1 MASRRSLQTDAIE
14 KPERS
19 GGVSILRQS
28 ATWLFL
34 MLGSAATVFIWITLT
49 LETTQSA
56 IMSGI
61 LWLLVLVGIGYL
73 TRCRRLATE
82 LEALRAFEDA
92 VIAHRASEVIDVNP
106 DAKMRHVSA
115 WLIGLLGIVA
125 TVFLWHNGRL
135 ENLLGSWAMLVT
147 GAAVSF
153 MLALMVAANT
163 INRLKTRRMTLHFK
177 SARRTEKTTLETL
190 QSVNV
195 MITACLPTGERTE
208 FNRHFLELLGRSF
221 EELQG
226 KGWLEFVHPDDRQ
239 DVLSIVERPLATN
252 ETRREHDYCI
262 QHRNG
267 QYIWLRE
274 TLTPRFDEKDQL
286 VEFTGTAIDIT
297 SQIRNETAF
306 DEQLTDLRAEL
317 AETKSELSKTKTA
330 RSRLQ
335 KTGEESRE
343 EIKNLTTSLKTA
355 EDRTVQA
362 KRDAGERVAEAE
374 KNAKSSIAR
383 MKDEAKTQLAKAESD
398 AKDRISKLEDENRST
413 KKELQN
419 AKTENRKFSSA
430 AEKMQ
435 DEMSHLRQQES
446 EFREQIVRHIKDIR
460 EANAE
465 KEEASKKESQ
475 ARAKCHRLSTR
486 SEELEAKLTE
496 KDEELSAAREEFELR
511 VNEMTEEIEI
521 QKKVNTAEALA
532 GQLRQQLVG
541 VTSMTDSLLQ
551 ASLDG
556 PQLDAI
562 NNTAASIRSMSE
574 LVDQALG
581 KSPKKSKR
589 KKSANE
595 SFDLRRTA
603 QGVQDLLQEA
613 ASQRGLKFEY
623 EVGLNIPGLVTG
635 DDVEIRSALMSLA
648 NASFQLADEGTIIL
662 RLTEDIST
670 KAYATIRCEISH
682 PNAKPKT
689 DELEEAMAINSTDKD
704 MPHAVKEPVRHQAA
718 LAWRTIRRL
727 EGTHGFLLPD
737 TGGFSIWCTFNVGRV
752 AAAAAMKPV
761 RSSIPVPAQVAVAA
775 PMMAQAVPA
784 TDSNEKRPAPRLPV
798 EFLKCNLGDIVELGG
813 GGLRIFSTKT
823 QKKRVVSVT
832 FEDMNIKAEVMW
844 SKKISARKHDV
855 GLDFLDV
862 TPEQRSQILRIA
874 MDHRR
879 VSTMLELD

>member
-1 MASRRSLQTDAIE
+1 
-14 KPERS
+14 
-19 GGVSILRQS
+19 
-28 ATWLFL
+28 
-34 MLGSAATVFIWITLT
+34 
-49 LETTQSA
+49 
-56 IMSGI
+56 MSGI

-92 VIAHRASEVIDVNP
+92 VIAHRASEVIDINP

-419 AKTENRKFSSA
+419 AKAENRKFSSA

-465 KEEASKKESQ
+465 KEEATKKESQ

-486 SEELEAKLTE
+486 ADELEAKLTE

-511 VNEMTEEIEI
+511 TTEMTEEIEI

-589 KKSANE
+589 KKSSNE

-613 ASQRGLKFEY
+613 AEQRGLKFEY

-761 RSSIPVPAQVAVAA
+761 RSSAPVPVA
-775 PMMAQAVPA
+775 PLTMTDPVPA

-832 FEDMNIKAEVMW
+832 FENMNIKAEVMW

-862 TPEQRSQILRIA
+862 TPEQRSKILRIA

>member
-398 AKDRISKLEDENRST
+398 AKDRISRLEDENRST

-419 AKTENRKFSSA
+419 AKAENRKFSSA

-465 KEEASKKESQ
+465 KEEATKKESQ

-486 SEELEAKLTE
+486 ADELEAKLTE

-511 VNEMTEEIEI
+511 ITEMTEEIEI

-589 KKSANE
+589 KKSSNE

-613 ASQRGLKFEY
+613 AEQRGLKFEY

-727 EGTHGFLLPD
+727 DGTHGFLLPD

-761 RSSIPVPAQVAVAA
+761 RSSVPVPVA
-775 PMMAQAVPA
+775 PLMMTDPVPA

-832 FEDMNIKAEVMW
+832 FENMNIKAEVMW

>member
-355 EDRTVQA
+355 EDRSVQA

-419 AKTENRKFSSA
+419 AKAENRKFSSA

-465 KEEASKKESQ
+465 KEEATKKESQ

-486 SEELEAKLTE
+486 ADELEAKLTE

-511 VNEMTEEIEI
+511 TTEMTEEIEI

-761 RSSIPVPAQVAVAA
+761 RSSVPVPVA
-775 PMMAQAVPA
+775 PLMMTDPVPA

-832 FEDMNIKAEVMW
+832 FENMNIKAEVMW

>member
-208 FNRHFLELLGRSF
+208 FNHHFLELLGRSF

-274 TLTPRFDEKDQL
+274 ALTPRFDEKGKL
-286 VEFTGTAIDIT
+286 VEFTGTAVDIT
-297 SQIRNETAF
+297 AQVRNETAF

-511 VNEMTEEIEI
+511 ITEMTEEIEI

-613 ASQRGLKFEY
+613 AEQRGLKFEY

-761 RSSIPVPAQVAVAA
+761 RSSAPVPVA
-775 PMMAQAVPA
+775 PLMMTDPVPA

-832 FEDMNIKAEVMW
+832 FENMNIKAEVMW

>member
-92 VIAHRASEVIDVNP
+92 VIAHRASEVIDINP

-383 MKDEAKTQLAKAESD
+383 MKDEAKTQLAKSESD

-419 AKTENRKFSSA
+419 AKAENRKFSSA

-465 KEEASKKESQ
+465 KEEATKKESQ

-486 SEELEAKLTE
+486 ADELEAKLTE

-511 VNEMTEEIEI
+511 ITEMTEEIEI

-589 KKSANE
+589 KKSSNE

-613 ASQRGLKFEY
+613 AEQRGLKFEY

-761 RSSIPVPAQVAVAA
+761 RSSAPVPVA
-775 PMMAQAVPA
+775 PLMMTDPVPA

-832 FEDMNIKAEVMW
+832 FENMNIKAEVMW

>member
-61 LWLLVLVGIGYL
+61 LWMLVLVGIGYL

-419 AKTENRKFSSA
+419 AKAENRKFSSA

-486 SEELEAKLTE
+486 ADELEAKLTE

-511 VNEMTEEIEI
+511 ITEMTEEIEI

-613 ASQRGLKFEY
+613 AEQRGLKFEY

-761 RSSIPVPAQVAVAA
+761 RSSAPVPVA
-775 PMMAQAVPA
+775 PLMMTDPVPA

-832 FEDMNIKAEVMW
+832 FENMNIKAEVMW